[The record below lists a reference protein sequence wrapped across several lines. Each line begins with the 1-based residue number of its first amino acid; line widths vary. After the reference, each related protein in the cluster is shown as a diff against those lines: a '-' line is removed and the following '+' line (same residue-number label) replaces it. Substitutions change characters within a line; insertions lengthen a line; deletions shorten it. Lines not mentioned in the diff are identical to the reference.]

1 MVTPSW
7 KISLNSAATGN
18 PPDHR
23 AVSIAE
29 LQAQFANAL
38 HEGIVG
44 NRHIAP
50 NGIVKLPLGDETS
63 GVLGEMA
70 EEKERLRPQLEVTS
84 CDAHTAARQIQL
96 ESVEAQDP
104 GNNLIHGAPRMNRY
118 RTGI

>member
-1 MVTPSW
+1 MVTPSLEDQLELRRDG
-7 KISLNSAATGN
+7 KPSGSPCGQYF
-18 PPDHR
+18 
-23 AVSIAE
+23 AE

-96 ESVEAQDP
+96 EFGRSSRSWE
-104 GNNLIHGAPRMNRY
+104 
-118 RTGI
+118 